1 MGGKYAPKLVR
12 RDMLACMLLC
22 VKPAFCR
29 DRSPT
34 TGITRPG
41 PCGGSGGVLTQ
52 KAKLHESLKNP
63 LSTWHREALGP
74 RFSLSLWKLSEMSK
88 LGADFRVAQKTC
100 SHRYQPNLR
109 NHQPP
114 GFYYTALNIVNIFE
128 ISQVWGYTGL
138 SVYFSSGH

>member
-1 MGGKYAPKLVR
+1 MRPSSFAGTYSRVCSCVCNQLSVGSVRQLQASPARDLVADWWRTHPEGKTPWE
-12 RDMLACMLLC
+12 
-22 VKPAFCR
+22 PE
-29 DRSPT
+29 
-34 TGITRPG
+34 
-41 PCGGSGGVLTQ
+41 
-52 KAKLHESLKNP
+52 ESSS

-88 LGADFRVAQKTC
+88 LGAGFRVAQKTC
-100 SHRYQPNLR
+100 SHRYQLNLR
-109 NHQPP
+109 NHRPP